1 MYANHEKWKMQILKP
16 FDITYSEELRLT
28 AAQAYDLP
36 LDYDN
41 TGCRVFKKVYKNR
54 NIIEFCE
61 LV

>member
-1 MYANHEKWKMQILKP
+1 MQILKP